1 MVGLFL
7 ITRRQQAVKQCLLML
22 HRSCPISWHAT
33 NCGEQGSLLVEYV
46 RPTYTRN
53 TPIGMPPALRV
64 ALRNDLLTIKAQG
77 AARSLPIDHTHHK
90 PFFLPPFSFS
100 PPGLDLYTSSLRK
113 TAIHSRQLQHEEL
126 DRLGLPCRRRL
137 RTTHYQPVW

>member
-1 MVGLFL
+1 
-7 ITRRQQAVKQCLLML
+7 
-22 HRSCPISWHAT
+22 
-33 NCGEQGSLLVEYV
+33 VEYV

-77 AARSLPIDHTHHK
+77 AARFLPINHTHHK
-90 PFFLPPFSFS
+90 PFFLLLFYFS

-113 TAIHSRQLQHEEL
+113 TAIHSRQVQHEEL
-126 DRLGLPCRRRL
+126 DRLGLLCRRRL
-137 RTTHYQPVW
+137 RTTHYQLVWQQGNISISHNSPSRKRKRLPINLRNKLRDRRQAAILRRH